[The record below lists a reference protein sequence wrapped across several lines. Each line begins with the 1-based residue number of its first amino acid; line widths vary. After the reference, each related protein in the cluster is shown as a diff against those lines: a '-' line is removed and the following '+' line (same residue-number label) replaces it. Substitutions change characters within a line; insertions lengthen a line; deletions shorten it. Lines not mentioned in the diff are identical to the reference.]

1 MKSFKDL
8 YKQSYDSPVF
18 LSEQLKLNF
27 LAEVQ
32 RKMQSQG
39 VTRSALAKRIGS
51 SPAYISKLF
60 SGPANISAE
69 TMAKLAHALDAK
81 VHIHLASKDASVRW
95 FDVWQKSAPAQTMHK
110 HEWSAE
116 FFADVKERTMNVENF
131 ALAA

>member
-8 YKQSYDSPVF
+8 YKQSYDSPIF
-18 LSEQLKLNF
+18 LSEQLKLHF
-27 LAEVQ
+27 LAEVK
-32 RKMQSQG
+32 RKMDEQG
-39 VTRSALAKRIGS
+39 VTKSALAKRINS

-60 SGPANISAE
+60 GGPTNMSAE
-69 TMAKLAHALDAK
+69 TMAKLANALDTK

-95 FDVWQKSAPAQTMHK
+95 FDLWQKSTPAPTTHK

-116 FFADVKERTMNVENF
+116 FFANVKERTMNVEDF

>member
-69 TMAKLAHALDAK
+69 TMTKLAHALDAK
-81 VHIHLASKDASVRW
+81 VCMKMEARELLMR
-95 FDVWQKSAPAQTMHK
+95 
-110 HEWSAE
+110 
-116 FFADVKERTMNVENF
+116 
-131 ALAA
+131 

>member
-1 MKSFKDL
+1 MKSFKEL
-8 YKQSYDSPVF
+8 YKQSYNSPVF

-27 LAEVQ
+27 LAEVK
-32 RKMQSQG
+32 RKMDEQG
-39 VTRSALAKRIGS
+39 VTKSALAKRIDS

-60 SGPANISAE
+60 GGPANISAE

-95 FDVWQKSAPAQTMHK
+95 FDVWDKTAPAPAVHK
-110 HEWSAE
+110 HEWPVE
-116 FFADVKERTMNVENF
+116 FFANVKERTMNVKDF

>member
-1 MKSFKDL
+1 MKSFKEL
-8 YKQSYDSPVF
+8 YKQSYNSPVF

-27 LAEVQ
+27 LAEVK
-32 RKMQSQG
+32 RKMDEQG
-39 VTRSALAKRIGS
+39 VTKSALAKRIDS

-60 SGPANISAE
+60 GGPANISAE

-95 FDVWQKSAPAQTMHK
+95 FDVWDKTTPAPTVHK
-110 HEWSAE
+110 HEWPVE
-116 FFADVKERTMNVENF
+116 FFANVKERTMNVEDF